1 MGSPHGLMW
10 VGRAWPDPALSTPSE
25 DAHRVPSRPSAANR
39 ERRAVGMAMDGMGI
53 DIERR

>member
-10 VGRAWPDPALSTPSE
+10 VGRASPDPALSTPSE

-39 ERRAVGMAMDGMGI
+39 ERRAVGMAMDGIGI